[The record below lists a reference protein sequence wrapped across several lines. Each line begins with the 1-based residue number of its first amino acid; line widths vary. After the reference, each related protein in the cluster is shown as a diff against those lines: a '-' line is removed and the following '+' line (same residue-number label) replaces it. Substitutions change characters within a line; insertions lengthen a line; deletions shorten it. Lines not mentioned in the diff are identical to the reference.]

1 MTRKHF
7 KEMAEKLAA
16 LKDAACQESH
26 GQIVW
31 WGACE
36 AMAETCKKFN
46 NNFDSYRFLVA
57 CGWENEDA
65 RKMSARI

>member
-7 KEMAEKLAA
+7 KEMAEKLAE
-16 LKDAACQESH
+16 LKDAACQESN

-36 AMAETCKKFN
+36 AMAETCKK
-46 NNFDSYRFLVA
+46 
-57 CGWENEDA
+57 
-65 RKMSARI
+65 